1 MHYGSCIQGENR
13 MLKRPFI
20 AVVVIFIAWSL
31 LDFVIHG
38 LLLQEIY
45 EATASLWRPMEEMN
59 MTLMYIVTL
68 AYTVCFVAIYDVFV
82 SQKSVSTGIKY
93 GALFGLAAGISMG
106 FGSYTF
112 MPIPWSL
119 ALSWFTGTL
128 VESIVAGA
136 LAGAIIKQSD
146 NRPV

>member
-1 MHYGSCIQGENR
+1 
-13 MLKRPFI
+13 MLKRPLI
-20 AVVVIFIAWSL
+20 AVVVIFMAWSI

-38 LLLQEIY
+38 LLLQETY
-45 EATASLWRPMEEMN
+45 AATASLWRPMEEMN

-68 AYTVCFVAIYDVFV
+68 AYTVCFVAIYDVLV
-82 SQKSVSTGIKY
+82 SEKSIATGIKY

-128 VESIVAGA
+128 AEAIVAGA
-136 LAGAIIKQSD
+136 LVGAIIKQTD
-146 NRPV
+146 TPE

>member
-1 MHYGSCIQGENR
+1 
-13 MLKRPFI
+13 LKRPFI
-20 AVVVIFIAWSL
+20 AVVVIFLAWSL

-38 LLLQEIY
+38 LLLQATY
-45 EATASLWRPMEEMN
+45 EATADLWRPMEEMN

-82 SQKSVSTGIKY
+82 SQKSVATGIKY

-136 LAGAIIKQSD
+136 LVGAIIKQSD
-146 NRPV
+146 N

>member
-1 MHYGSCIQGENR
+1 

-20 AVVVIFIAWSL
+20 AVVVIFLAWSL

-38 LLLQEIY
+38 LLLQATY
-45 EATASLWRPMEEMN
+45 EATADLWRPMEEMN

-82 SQKSVSTGIKY
+82 SQKSVATGIKY

-136 LAGAIIKQSD
+136 LVGAIIKQSD
-146 NRPV
+146 N

>member
-1 MHYGSCIQGENR
+1 
-13 MLKRPFI
+13 LKRPFI
-20 AVVVIFIAWSL
+20 AVVVIFLAWSL

-38 LLLQEIY
+38 LLLQATY
-45 EATASLWRPMEEMN
+45 KATASMWRPMEEMN
-59 MTLMYIVTL
+59 MALMYIVTL

-82 SQKSVSTGIKY
+82 CQKSMATGIKY
-93 GALFGLAAGISMG
+93 GALFGLGAGISMG

-128 VESIVAGA
+128 VESLVAGA
-136 LAGAIIKQSD
+136 LVGAIIRQSD
-146 NRPV
+146 N

>member
-1 MHYGSCIQGENR
+1 

-20 AVVVIFIAWSL
+20 AVVVIFLAWSL

-38 LLLQEIY
+38 LLLQATY
-45 EATASLWRPMEEMN
+45 EATADLWRPMEEMN

-82 SQKSVSTGIKY
+82 SQKSVATGIKY

-136 LAGAIIKQSD
+136 LVGAIIKQSE
-146 NRPV
+146 N

>member
-1 MHYGSCIQGENR
+1 MS
-13 MLKRPFI
+13 KRPLI
-20 AVVVIFIAWSL
+20 AVVVIFMAWSV

-38 LLLQEIY
+38 LLLQETY
-45 EATASLWRPMEEMN
+45 AATASLWRPMEEMN

-68 AYTVCFVAIYDVFV
+68 AYTVCFVAIYDVLV
-82 SQKSVSTGIKY
+82 SEKSIATGIKY

-128 VESIVAGA
+128 VEAIVAGA
-136 LAGAIIKQSD
+136 LVGVIIKQTD
-146 NRPV
+146 TPE

>member
-1 MHYGSCIQGENR
+1 

-20 AVVVIFIAWSL
+20 AVVVIFLAWSL

-38 LLLQEIY
+38 LLLQATY
-45 EATASLWRPMEEMN
+45 EATADLWRPMEDMN

-82 SQKSVSTGIKY
+82 SQKSVATGIKY

-136 LAGAIIKQSD
+136 LVGAIIKQSD
-146 NRPV
+146 N

>member
-1 MHYGSCIQGENR
+1 M
-13 MLKRPFI
+13 KRPFI
-20 AVVVIFIAWSL
+20 AVVVIFLAWSL

-38 LLLQEIY
+38 LLLQATY
-45 EATASLWRPMEEMN
+45 EATADLWRPMEEMN

-82 SQKSVSTGIKY
+82 SQKSVATGIKY

-136 LAGAIIKQSD
+136 LVGAIIKQSD
-146 NRPV
+146 N

>member
-1 MHYGSCIQGENR
+1 

-20 AVVVIFIAWSL
+20 AIVVIFLAWSL

-38 LLLQEIY
+38 LLLQATY
-45 EATASLWRPMEEMN
+45 EATADLWRPMEEMN

-82 SQKSVSTGIKY
+82 SQKSVATGIKY

-136 LAGAIIKQSD
+136 LVGAIIKQSE
-146 NRPV
+146 N

>member
-1 MHYGSCIQGENR
+1 

-20 AVVVIFIAWSL
+20 AVVVIFLAWSL

-38 LLLQEIY
+38 LLLQATY
-45 EATASLWRPMEEMN
+45 EATADLWRPMEDMN

-82 SQKSVSTGIKY
+82 SQKSVATGIKY

-136 LAGAIIKQSD
+136 LVGAIIRQSD
-146 NRPV
+146 N